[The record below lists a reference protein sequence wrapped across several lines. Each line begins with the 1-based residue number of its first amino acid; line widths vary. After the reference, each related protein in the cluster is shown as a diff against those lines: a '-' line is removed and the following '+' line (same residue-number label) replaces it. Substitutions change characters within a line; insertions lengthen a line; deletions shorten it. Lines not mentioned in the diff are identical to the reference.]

1 LQLEI
6 KPAAGLIENMALME
20 FYDGNKHYMP
30 DGRPKEKANGIE
42 CEKLTACGR
51 IDRRERGK
59 MSAD

>member
-1 LQLEI
+1 LLAAENQTY
-6 KPAAGLIENMALME
+6 AAGLIENMALME

-42 CEKLTACGR
+42 CEGR